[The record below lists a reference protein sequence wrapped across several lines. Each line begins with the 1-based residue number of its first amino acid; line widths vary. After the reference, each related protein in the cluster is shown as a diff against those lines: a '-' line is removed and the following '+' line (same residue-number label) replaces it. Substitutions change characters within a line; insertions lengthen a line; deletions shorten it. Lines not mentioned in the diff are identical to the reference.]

1 MDEKYQDSYIGP
13 VPPSPEQNIHQDPFA
28 NWSSWVS
35 FLVSRDGERFQQTHF
50 LPAALES
57 WHWFHSWDLLIEIW
71 LGSFLCYPWT
81 GSWTSIQNK
90 GQERACSTTVFW
102 GRSWWKSSVG
112 SRKPG
117 WGLELA
123 AMGYP
128 WTSNLISFRFSTY
141 KLNIIFLTI
150 ENCDEK

>member
-1 MDEKYQDSYIGP
+1 MRNIKTVILDLYPHRQNRTYTKI
-13 VPPSPEQNIHQDPFA
+13 PSLTDHPECL
-28 NWSSWVS
+28 
-35 FLVSRDGERFQQTHF
+35 LVSRDGERFQQTHF

-57 WHWFHSWDLLIEIW
+57 WHWLHSWDLLIEIW

-81 GSWTSIQNK
+81 GSWTSVQNK
-90 GQERACSTTVFW
+90 GRERARSTTVFW

-117 WGLELA
+117 WALELA